1 MTPPLPDVVVAA
13 SRLRAAIEETA
24 AALAG
29 ADVDRLLA
37 ADALLQN
44 LLFEIPRFATLGK
57 GEAALLRTEVE
68 GAQAALRRCRR
79 LGAAISDFVRIS
91 LEARG
96 GGLGYQP
103 ARAAAAA
110 LTGRGFNERA

>member
-103 ARAAAAA
+103 ARAAAQ
-110 LTGRGFNERA
+110 RPSRWRQRK